1 MLEGGLKL
9 PQSFLAYSLSL
20 ASRKEPQQHTH
31 SHGEPPTE
39 AAKAAT
45 TLSLVLWFDLWFWL
59 LPDSC
64 QAAATPFS
72 WLAHLFQMFHLPLGT
87 CSHSVWMHVWV
98 FEPFLAC
105 IAAHTPHK
113 CLWHILHMRFATHK
127 ASSGSLAGAR
137 KGWVEGMRF
146 LSQCQWIFI
155 KLLMW
160 K

>member
-9 PQSFLAYSLSL
+9 PQSFLAYSLWL

-87 CSHSVWMHVWV
+87 CSHSECACVSFWAIFGMHRSTHSTQMLMTHFTHAVCH
-98 FEPFLAC
+98 AQS
-105 IAAHTPHK
+105 I
-113 CLWHILHMRFATHK
+113 LWH
-127 ASSGSLAGAR
+127 SGRGE
-137 KGWVEGMRF
+137 KG
-146 LSQCQWIFI
+146 LSWRYALSKSMSMNIH
-155 KLLMW
+155 
-160 K
+160 